1 MGAERG
7 VTEIACKPAFLS
19 SRSKFSYHLD
29 TLSFQILSDSINSN
43 MADKVDLSLDDI
55 IKQSKS
61 GGRGAAN
68 RGGSRPSAGPVRN
81 KRPNIDRN
89 ATPYS
94 KGNPDGDWQ
103 HDMYEGGAR
112 RNNPRLVSPSAAA
125 GGSGKLVVSNL
136 DFGVSDSDIKELF
149 MEFGPLK
156 HASVHYD
163 RSGRSQGSADVV
175 FERRLDAMKAMKQ
188 YRNVP
193 LDGRNMI
200 IQMAT
205 SDVNAVANRLTSP
218 RGNNNNGGGG
228 QRRVPS
234 GQNSVQNREEVED
247 SSSSGVNVGVSVVA
261 LDPNK
266 QLPLLNNSM
275 LI

>member
-1 MGAERG
+1 
-7 VTEIACKPAFLS
+7 
-19 SRSKFSYHLD
+19 
-29 TLSFQILSDSINSN
+29 
-43 MADKVDLSLDDI
+43 MADKVDMSLDDI

-61 GGRGAAN
+61 AGRGRGGRGGRGAAN
-68 RGGSRPSAGPVRN
+68 RGGNRSSAGPVRN
-81 KRPNIDRN
+81 KRPGNINRN

-103 HDMYEGGAR
+103 HDMYEGGPR
-112 RNNPRLVSPSAAA
+112 RNNPRLVSPSAG
-125 GGSGKLVVSNL
+125 GGSAKLVVSNL

-175 FERRLDAMKAMKQ
+175 FERRLDALKAMKQ
-188 YRNVP
+188 YHNVP

-205 SDVNAVANRLTSP
+205 SDVNTIANRMTSP
-218 RGNNNNGGGG
+218 RGNSNGG
-228 QRRVPS
+228 QRRAPAPNS
-234 GQNSVQNREEVED
+234 APRRGNAQRGQRGGARRGGGPKQVTKTAEE
-247 SSSSGVNVGVSVVA
+247 
-261 LDPNK
+261 LDAELK
-266 QLPLLNNSM
+266 SYRSQLK
-275 LI
+275 